1 MEPPVIA
8 PVTATVTAA
17 PRPWLADAVAGLS
30 MAGLLLP
37 EAVAYAGIAGLPPA
51 AGLIGLLAGLA
62 CYAMVGRS
70 RFAIVAATS
79 SSAAVLGAATLSIAG
94 PDAALRAAL
103 AAGLV
108 MLTGAA
114 FLLAALAHL
123 GSISNFI
130 SKPVLRG
137 FSFGLAVTIVI
148 RQLATI
154 SGVPSASHDT
164 LPLSWDLITHA
175 MQGNLAGLIVGT
187 LAFIALQVTRR
198 WRKVPWAL
206 LVVACGIAATALFDL
221 PARGVSVV
229 GPIRLALVKPMLPA
243 LTQEQ
248 WMRLGELA
256 LALVLLL
263 FAESYGAIRTMALK
277 HGDAVAPNRDLA
289 ALGLSNLVSG
299 LFQGSPVGAGY
310 SATSANEAAG
320 AASKWA
326 SLLAALVV
334 LALVAAALPW
344 IELTPQPV
352 LAAVVV
358 SALSHALSLE
368 AFKPYFRWR
377 RDRVVVLAAALAVIV
392 LGVLNGLLIGIAASI
407 AMAFRDFSSPRLSEL
422 GQLGDGHD
430 FLNLAAH
437 KEARA
442 IPGLLIMRPEAAL
455 FFANVDS
462 VLAQLLRRVEAD
474 RPRAV
479 VLSLEETPDLD
490 GTAIE
495 AVQDFAA
502 RMTAQGIRLLIARV
516 KDPVA
521 AVLQAPSPQALSE
534 QILVA
539 GSVDDA
545 VRRLALSA

>member
-1 MEPPVIA
+1 
-8 PVTATVTAA
+8 
-17 PRPWLADAVAGLS
+17 

-51 AGLIGLLAGLA
+51 AGLIGLLAGLV
-62 CYAMVGRS
+62 CYALVGRS

-79 SSAAVLGAATLSIAG
+79 SSAAVLGAATLSIAEH
-94 PDAALRAAL
+94 DVALRAAL

-108 MLTGAA
+108 MLTGMA

-137 FSFGLAVTIVI
+137 FSFGLAVTIVV

-154 SGVPSASHDT
+154 TGVPSSSHDT
-164 LPLSWDLITHA
+164 LPLAWDLLTHA
-175 MQGNLAGLIVGT
+175 VQGNLAGLLVGVA
-187 LAFIALQVTRR
+187 AFIALQVTRR

-206 LVVACGIAATALFDL
+206 IVVACGIAATALFDL
-221 PARGVSVV
+221 PARGVAVV
-229 GPIRLALVKPMLPA
+229 GPIRLSLAKPMLPE
-243 LTQEQ
+243 LSQEQ

-299 LFQGSPVGAGY
+299 AFQGSPVGAGY

-334 LALVAAALPW
+334 LALVAVALPW

-358 SALSHALSLE
+358 NALSHALSLE

-392 LGVLNGLLIGIAASI
+392 LGVLDGLLIGIAASV
-407 AMAFRDFSSPRLSEL
+407 AMAFRDLSSPRLSEL
-422 GQLGDGHD
+422 GRLGDGHD

-437 KEARA
+437 KEALA
-442 IPGLLIMRPEAAL
+442 IPGLLIVRPEAAL

-462 VLAQLLRRVEAD
+462 VLAQLMRRVDAD

-502 RMTAQGIRLLIARV
+502 HMAAKGIRLLIARV

-521 AVLQAPSPQALSE
+521 AVLQAPSPQALSD

-545 VRRLALSA
+545 VQRLGMLA